1 MTALV
6 VAPGTPYVTPTI
18 LKSAPTGISWTSIPW
33 RNATVVEQNAA
44 QLNICAIATA
54 QADSFCNQPLRATVD
69 TETVTGPGT
78 FRCQVLASGVVRVLL
93 SRSPVVSVVGGRVT
107 PAAAFPAQW
116 TALAA
121 DQFRP
126 ERPIIGQFGSS
137 APSSAGEGGQAIL
150 AAPSTLNWAY
160 GRANAELEV
169 TYVNGWPHG
178 SLTADVAAAARSISV
193 DDITGWL
200 GCAGTVYSVGTQE
213 TILVSGVTPAT
224 SGAISGPGTLALSS
238 ALGNAHAAG
247 TMVTALPG
255 AVMQAAILFSVGQ
268 ALTRGATAT
277 TVQSQPGASA
287 GAGKD
292 PEAFVTNAEIL
303 LHPYRRVV

>member
-1 MTALV
+1 MTTLV

-33 RNATVVEQNAA
+33 RNATTAEQNAA
-44 QLNICAIATA
+44 QLNICSIATA

-69 TETVTGPGT
+69 TETIIGPGT
-78 FRCQVLASGVVRVLL
+78 FRCQIQPNGVARIIL
-93 SRSPVVSVVGGRVT
+93 SRSPVVSVLGGRVT
-107 PAAAFPAQW
+107 PAGAFPATW

-121 DQFRP
+121 NQFRP

-150 AAPSTLNWAY
+150 ASPSVLNWWF

-178 SLTADVAAAARSISV
+178 SLTADTTTAATSIAV

-200 GCAGTVYSVGTQE
+200 GCAGTIYSVGTQE
-213 TILVSGVTPAT
+213 TILATAVTPAT
-224 SGAISGPGTLALSS
+224 TGAVSGPGTLALAS
-238 ALGNAHAAG
+238 ALANVHTAG

-255 AVMQAAILFSVGQ
+255 VVVQAAILFSVGQ
-268 ALTRGATAT
+268 ALVRGATAT
-277 TVQSQPGASA
+277 TVQNQPGASA

-303 LHPYRRVV
+303 LHPYRRVL